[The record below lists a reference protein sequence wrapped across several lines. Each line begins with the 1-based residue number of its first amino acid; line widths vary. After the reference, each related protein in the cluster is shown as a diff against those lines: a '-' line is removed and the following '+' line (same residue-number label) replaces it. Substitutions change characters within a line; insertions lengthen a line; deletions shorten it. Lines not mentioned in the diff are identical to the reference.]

1 MVGVFSYLVTILAV
15 FYWLFRVIVELAFS
29 LSIDFPVPPV
39 DPTWEVVVLFATLP
53 CLFLVVKRNLIG
65 ATLYVGMYVAFF
77 GTRIADI
84 LSKGVGG
91 GNALELIVLIV
102 GVLISAIS
110 FIDILLN
117 RDRSVGMGNKK
128 TDWFY
133 SNKDFDREFD
143 ERADR
148 NQYRT

>member
-1 MVGVFSYLVTILAV
+1 MALMSYLLTMLAIM
-15 FYWLFRVIVELAFS
+15 YWMFRVAAQLACS
-29 LSIDFPVPPV
+29 LSWSFPIVPTN
-39 DPTWEVVVLFATLP
+39 PTLEIVVLFATLP

-77 GTRIADI
+77 GTRIADM